1 MSSSVCPTLSY
12 DAGSMSG
19 METEVDEE
27 NWAQATSSSSSR
39 WNLNAGDAALLVKI
53 VKIVQKRGIEGQ
65 HGIWTEFAK
74 V

>member
-1 MSSSVCPTLSY
+1 MSSSVCPTISY

-27 NWAQATSSSSSR
+27 NSELQATSSSSSR

-53 VKIVQKRGIEGQ
+53 VKIVQKRGIEY
-65 HGIWTEFAK
+65 AK